1 MTAAAKTLQGVLSS
15 AHSGILCCA
24 ILLTAAC
31 AGCGGGLV
39 YRPDPEPRQ
48 EFPVDISVEQDIYA
62 ATAKQPRKAEPAV
75 EPAPPE
81 KKPPSAPA
89 EAADHFY
96 SVHLFSFKRAEGAR
110 SAAQKIAAQTGQPVF
125 VRETHLPGSGTWQR
139 LYVGMFPSEAAA
151 KAFGGKMKSEAVSPY
166 FCVYKLTAPLAAAS
180 QP

>member
-1 MTAAAKTLQGVLSS
+1 MTTVTKVLQGVLSR
-15 AHSGILCCA
+15 ARRGIPCCA
-24 ILLTAAC
+24 LLLTAAC

-62 ATAKQPRKAEPAV
+62 STARQPSRAESAV
-75 EPAPPE
+75 EPEQPQKAG
-81 KKPPSAPA
+81 PSAPA

-125 VRETHLPGSGTWQR
+125 VREASLPGSGIWQR
-139 LYVGMFPSEAAA
+139 VYVGMFASEAAA
-151 KAFGGKMKSEAVSPY
+151 KAFGGKMKSEAISPY
-166 FCVYKLTAPLAAAS
+166 FCVYKLSAPLAAKAH
-180 QP
+180 P